1 MDNFNEIYDK
11 LLKSNRNNEKVF
23 KSRLKT
29 KYINFLEGKNDIDI
43 CKLMNYI
50 SKININID
58 KPIINAKPVDCDTE
72 KKDIQIKI
80 LTKKSNEYNNK
91 YNTSEHKY
99 NTLKYEYDKLKTDK
113 DNIIKKKNI
122 EITNLKNKLSNYESD
137 DSDNENWLNN

>member
-1 MDNFNEIYDK
+1 MEKFDEIYDK
-11 LLKSNRNNEKVF
+11 LLKQNRKFESTY
-23 KSRLKT
+23 KSRLK
-29 KYINFLEGKNDIDI
+29 KRFKDFLDIENKNPLCQMINTYYNEHF
-43 CKLMNYI
+43 
-50 SKININID
+50 IN
-58 KPIINAKPVDCDTE
+58 KPIINAKPVDNDVTE

-122 EITNLKNKLSNYESD
+122 EITNLKKKLSNYESD

>member
-1 MDNFNEIYDK
+1 MEKFDEIYDK
-11 LLKSNRNNEKVF
+11 LLKQNRKFESTY
-23 KSRLKT
+23 KSRLK
-29 KYINFLEGKNDIDI
+29 KRFKDFLDGKNDIDI

-122 EITNLKNKLSNYESD
+122 EITNLKKILSKYESD
-137 DSDNENWLNN
+137 DSDYENW